1 MEPSLRLG
9 GALGIAPAASAF
21 LISVAGY
28 TVAAVL
34 VELFLRPDP
43 LAIARRLHE
52 SASAGAVAAAARGL
66 AEILSDVRV
75 QLALATL
82 PLSQFVMISTRSPP
96 PVYLHDHGHTV
107 RTIGAA
113 VALHLGGMYIASP
126 LSGWLCDRLG

>member
-1 MEPSLRLG
+1 MGLIVWGSSAGSMIGPNLMEPSLRLG

-52 SASAGAVAAAARGL
+52 SASAGARGDSRSRR
-66 AEILSDVRV
+66 LSF
-75 QLALATL
+75 L
-82 PLSQFVMISTRSPP
+82 PERSR
-96 PVYLHDHGHTV
+96 LH
-107 RTIGAA
+107 R
-113 VALHLGGMYIASP
+113 
-126 LSGWLCDRLG
+126 